1 MVISGHV
8 FHETN
13 CDLDPSEMGLGIFF
27 LGHLSLVDLVLW
39 HVVAS
44 SIFGNIA
51 VFVEE

>member
-13 CDLDPSEMGLGIFF
+13 CDLDPSEMGLGIVF
-27 LGHLSLVDLVLW
+27 GPSLVDLVLW

-44 SIFGNIA
+44 SIYGNIA